1 MNVRIQALHCPSCGA
16 PLDAA
21 PGAPRA
27 TCAFCQAV
35 LVVHEERVSTTR
47 GVPPPAAERKPED
60 PVAPYPEPDVT
71 LSNFVAPRFELS
83 FLEQPIPGAPPEV
96 FAGFEL
102 GDQRFAL
109 VYLRVVDEQG
119 HGAPADLK
127 AAFAALKE
135 SLEADADPGLAANL
149 ALEALCQK
157 PFPHRLECSVALFE
171 PRHMRVVLY
180 NAGCRDAVFWASSEE
195 GRAMTPGTP
204 HDALERKFLREA
216 RDHFQNH
223 PPVHLAAHDVIVMA
237 SAGFCGRGRGSST
250 NGVRVLTDTLNG
262 QLGEEPLRV
271 VTLAKNGFWE
281 DFQEHR
287 RRHEKAEL
295 SPLGHVKLA
304 AVRAVLPPQADALP
318 DELTLHPLKS
328 RKFELALL
336 ARPHDEFAL
345 VPLHADRQVLIW
357 LSPVTGALPPQ
368 AFAKARAAIVDLL
381 DRPDYGDNENP
392 RQAGRN
398 AYDALGVKPDAVRM
412 AVVQLFD
419 QYERVKYYRA
429 GWKQPIGLG
438 ARGVRDG
445 SAGQQFDE
453 GGEATVNAGVRLFFP
468 GTLKYEGQ
476 HGSPAS
482 FATVWSG
489 GKASRLYE
497 AFTQHWK
504 TKKSNLALEKL
515 ARAARSDAPDSD
527 LSGMLIVTGVAL

>member
-1 MNVRIQALHCPSCGA
+1 MSIRIQALHCPSCGA
-16 PLDAA
+16 PLDVP

-27 TCAFCQAV
+27 TCAFCHAV
-35 LVVHEERVSTTR
+35 LAVEHERVSTTR
-47 GVPPPAAERKPED
+47 AQQPPTERKPEE
-60 PVAPYPEPDVT
+60 PIAPYPEPDVT
-71 LSNFVAPRFELS
+71 LSSFVAPRFELS
-83 FLEQPIPGAPPEV
+83 FLEQPIPDAPPEV

-109 VYLRVVDEQG
+109 AYLRVVDA
-119 HGAPADLK
+119 HGAGVTTDL
-127 AAFAALKE
+127 AGAFAALKD

-149 ALEALCQK
+149 ALEALCRK

-195 GRAMTPGTP
+195 GRAVTPGTP

-216 RDHFQNH
+216 RDHFHNH
-223 PPVHLAAHDVIVMA
+223 PPVHLAAHDVVVMA

-250 NGVRVLTDTLNG
+250 NGVRVLLDTLNG

-287 RRHEKAEL
+287 RRHKKAEL
-295 SPLGHVKLA
+295 APLGHVKLA
-304 AVRAVLPPQADALP
+304 AVRAVLPPQAEALP
-318 DELTLHPLKS
+318 KDLVVETVKS
-328 RKFELALL
+328 RRFEVALL
-336 ARPHDEFAL
+336 ARPADEVAL
-345 VPLHADRQVLIW
+345 VPLHGDRQVLIW
-357 LSPVTGALPPQ
+357 LSPVKGALPPK
-368 AFAKARAAIVDLL
+368 AFETAKAAIVDLL

-398 AYDALGVKPDAVRM
+398 AYDALGVKPDAVRL
-412 AVVQLFD
+412 AVIQLFD
-419 QYERVKYYRA
+419 AHERVKYYRA

-453 GGEATVNAGVRLFFP
+453 GGEATVNAGARLFFP
-468 GTLKYEGQ
+468 GTLAYEGQ

-497 AFTQHWK
+497 AFTHHWK
-504 TKKSNLALEKL
+504 TKRSAAALDRLAK
-515 ARAARSDAPDSD
+515 AALSDAPDSD
-527 LSGMLIVTGVAL
+527 LSGMAIVTGVAL